1 MKEKNFMKEKIFK
14 ATFLQMIGII
24 LARCVIIS
32 YNPLGIGY
40 FAALYSKADM
50 RIITFLV
57 MAAGMF
63 VSQNIFSSI
72 KYIMVMVTLVFLIKI
87 MEASGKKIGVYS
99 LGGYTFC
106 IMFAYEM
113 MAALMENGFGFS
125 LQKIAWAIVISG
137 LAASTCIIFS
147 KGIDGIRRGKI
158 HMMQMEETV
167 GAVIL
172 AAITLYCVGTMNIIP
187 ESVLK
192 GTLYLAIIFA
202 GNRYGVGCGAI
213 VGNICGIIASMW
225 TGSPLYI
232 GNMGILG
239 EISGVFR
246 KFGRVIN
253 GILFVIS
260 SILLEYIFM
269 GTFSPES
276 TVQGICMGIAVFLIL
291 PVSVTGAEDDED
303 IRNRENMLRR
313 EGEKRL
319 KLISESFEKLSES
332 FSMVQRKK
340 KLSEHDLDVIGN
352 EMICRMCGECS
363 KSRLCAVQP
372 EIQEEMRVLVE
383 KADAKGKLTL
393 QDMSSRFMMNCLAPE
408 IFISELNHTFEKA
421 RMNMVWGNKLIE
433 SREVISLQLKQ
444 IAGMMGEYGKMLY
457 TSKSSTDE
465 SEERLRHALRR
476 ERISLKKFMVLEN
489 RNHQKEYMITAKC
502 QKGRTINV
510 RELGNIAGDI
520 VQAELEPA
528 INGRKILGNEYVT
541 ISFVEKKNFY
551 ALHGMARKTKK
562 ESDVSGDNFTFS
574 EIGNGQLLM
583 SIADGMGS
591 GYYAFQDS
599 ETAIELLEQLMDSGF
614 SEDVALKMINS
625 VMLINSDS
633 EKPTTLDMGIIN
645 LASGICDFVK
655 LGAASTFVKREGW
668 VEAIKSTTMPM
679 GVFEQ
684 VDIESTSK
692 KMYSGDMI
700 IMVSDGI
707 VEAISADDKE
717 KAMSDIIMGINSTN
731 PKEMAASILE
741 NVLEYNSCEPED
753 DMTVLVAGI
762 WSRAA

>member
-1 MKEKNFMKEKIFK
+1 MKDKILK
-14 ATFLQMIGII
+14 TTFVQMIGVI
-24 LARCVIIS
+24 LARCVIMT

-40 FAALYSKADM
+40 FAALYSKPEARM
-50 RIITFLV
+50 ITFLL
-57 MAAGMF
+57 MAFSMF
-63 VSQNIFSSI
+63 TSQSVLASV
-72 KYIMVMVTLVFLIKI
+72 KYIMVMMTIVFLLRIT
-87 MEASGKKIGVYS
+87 EAAGKRMGVYS
-99 LGGYTFC
+99 LGVYTFG
-106 IMFAYEM
+106 IMLIFE
-113 MAALMENGFGFS
+113 LLGIVMEGGITP
-125 LQKIAWAIVISG
+125 LPQKIIAAVTVSCLG
-137 LAASTCIIFS
+137 ASTSVIFS
-147 KGIDGIRRGKI
+147 KGIDGIYKGKL
-158 HMMQMEETV
+158 HKMQMEEILGV
-167 GAVIL
+167 AILMAV
-172 AAITLYCVGTMNIIP
+172 TLYYVGSTNVMP

-192 GTLYLAIIFA
+192 GLLYLAIMFA
-202 GNRYGVGCGAI
+202 GNRYGAGYGAV
-213 VGNICGIIASMW
+213 VGNICGVIACMW
-225 TGSPLYI
+225 TGSLAYI

-239 EISGVFR
+239 TISGVFR
-246 KFGRVIN
+246 KFGRLIN
-253 GILFVIS
+253 SVVFIIS
-260 SILLEYIFM
+260 AILLEYIFM
-269 GTFSPES
+269 GTLGPES
-276 TVQGICMGIAVFLIL
+276 TVQGICMGIAAFIIL
-291 PVSVTGAEDDED
+291 PCSVTGAEDDED
-303 IRNRENMLRR
+303 GRGRESMIRR

-319 KLISESFEKLSES
+319 KLIAESFEKLSES

-340 KLSEHDLDVIGN
+340 QLSEHDLEVIGN
-352 EMICRMCGECS
+352 EMIAKMCGECS
-363 KSRLCAVQP
+363 KCRLCAVQP
-372 EIQEEMRVLVE
+372 EIQAEMRLLVE

-393 QDMSSRFMMNCLAPE
+393 QDMSSRFMMNCLSPE

-457 TSKSSTDE
+457 SSKNFADGK
-465 SEERLRHALRR
+465 EEQLRRSLKR
-476 ERISLKKFMVLEN
+476 ERINLKKFMILEN

-502 QKGRTINV
+502 QKGKVINV
-510 RELGNIAGDI
+510 RDLGKLVGDI
-520 VQAELEPA
+520 VEMELEPA
-528 INGRKILGNEYVT
+528 INGRKILGNEYAT

-625 VMLINSDS
+625 VMLVNSDS

-645 LASGICDFVK
+645 LASGVCDFVK

-717 KAMSDIIMGINSTN
+717 KAMSEIIMGINSTN

-741 NVLEYNSCEPED
+741 NVLEYNSSEPED

-762 WSRAA
+762 WNRAA